1 MKREEI
7 VRMRNG
13 FPISHQPLELAR
25 LPPLAEKRKKPEN
38 ILFLQSRKQTKK

>member
-13 FPISHQPLELAR
+13 FPISHQRLELAR
-25 LPPLAEKRKKPEN
+25 LPPLAEKWKK
-38 ILFLQSRKQTKK
+38 LDTQFFSM